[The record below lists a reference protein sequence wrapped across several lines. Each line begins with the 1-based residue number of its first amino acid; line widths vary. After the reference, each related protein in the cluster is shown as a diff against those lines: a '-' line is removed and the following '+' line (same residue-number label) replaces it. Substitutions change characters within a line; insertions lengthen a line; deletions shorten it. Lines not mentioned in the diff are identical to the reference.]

1 MRPALA
7 VPLGLA
13 AAGTAAAVYG
23 WGYERKAFKLRQ
35 YDVPVLPAGSP
46 DLTVLHISD
55 IHATPGQPWKVDWIR
70 SLAELEP
77 DLVIDTGDNLASRRG
92 VPVVLDA
99 LGPLLDR
106 PGAFVPG
113 SNDWFAP
120 TLKNPARYLLPDTG
134 ERHSG
139 EPLPWGELRSEFTD
153 AGWLDLTHRRQTL
166 ELRGVTV
173 EVGGVSDAHMRAD
186 HYDRIAG
193 PTTADVGI
201 GLSHSPEPRVLD
213 AFAADGVLDRQF
225 ALAEI
230 NPVLRFPAAQAIS
243 FHFIDYLVH
252 GWDVAR
258 SLGADYQPEPDLLA
272 AALPVA
278 QAVPGGEARKRDGA
292 AFAPEVAVP
301 EQAGLLDQIL
311 AMLGRDPSWSQ

>member
-1 MRPALA
+1 
-7 VPLGLA
+7 
-13 AAGTAAAVYG
+13 
-23 WGYERKAFKLRQ
+23 
-35 YDVPVLPAGSP
+35 
-46 DLTVLHISD
+46 
-55 IHATPGQPWKVDWIR
+55 
-70 SLAELEP
+70 
-77 DLVIDTGDNLASRRG
+77 VIDTGDNLASRRG

-134 ERHSG
+134 ERHYG

-213 AFAADGVLDRQF
+213 AFAADGYALMMSGHTHGGQLRLPGVGALVTNCGLDRRR
-225 ALAEI
+225 ARGLS
-230 NPVLRFPAAQAIS
+230 RWPAG
-243 FHFIDYLVH
+243 
-252 GWDVAR
+252 GWLHV
-258 SLGADYQPEPDLLA
+258 S
-272 AALPVA
+272 
-278 QAVPGGEARKRDGA
+278 
-292 AFAPEVAVP
+292 
-301 EQAGLLDQIL
+301 AGLGTSPYAPVRFACPPEATLL
-311 AMLGRDPSWSQ
+311 TLTSR